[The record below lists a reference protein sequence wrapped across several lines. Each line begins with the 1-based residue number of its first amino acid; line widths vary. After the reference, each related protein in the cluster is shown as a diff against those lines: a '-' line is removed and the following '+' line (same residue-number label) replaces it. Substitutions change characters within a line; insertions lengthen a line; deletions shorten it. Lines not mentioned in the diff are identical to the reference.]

1 MEFWQVSPAFHSIF
15 RHEKKVLALVLAF
28 ACAFTMFAGAAFT
41 DQADINADNVEAV
54 DLLTT
59 LGIIKGYEDGS
70 FDPEGTVDRAEMAKM
85 IYTIRNGGN
94 DDASAHVGNT
104 TSFTDISGH
113 WAEGYIKYLQNTG
126 IVAGKSATQFDPDS
140 QVTTGEAMKMA
151 LALAGYDEVN
161 AGLTGTAWL
170 NNTVSLA
177 TTYGLTDDVASA
189 ISGGCS
195 RQDAAQILANA
206 LGMTAVRYSSIV
218 ENFVNDSEN
227 GLSWGGDPISVG
239 RKWMDLWTNIGTLL
253 NIDGKEL
260 VLKMSDSDKA
270 DSDAKNI
277 DTFINLSKDYSDLLG
292 QKVKVLF
299 DSGKNNSVIGVF
311 AIDDNTVVTAN
322 QNAIGVDTGKLK
334 INDVKYTLED
344 DGVLVY
350 QNGDKQDELYKAGD
364 FTGDQSANV
373 ITFIDSD
380 DNDKIDTA
388 YIKTYEVA
396 QVSYVSSSQIIVGGK
411 SYQADEDTIDENLAK
426 DDWAIIT
433 HDLYNDNLDIVK
445 AEVETGTVNA
455 TRDKGNWTQY
465 EIDNVWYNE
474 TNSGDGD
481 VQSNVKAGV
490 DAEYVA
496 VNGILFYA
504 KRITA
509 SADHLTG
516 VLFVAYHGVDGLANN
531 QARVMFPDGTEET
544 IDLKNNYVEDQNGA
558 KSTVDPDGSGSTYA
572 AGDIANGAV
581 YEYYRSGS
589 KYQLV
594 VLNTDDEAY
603 GDYTLIKDT
612 GADGVKLNTSGKIAS
627 VEGYTI
633 DDGADVVVFAQK
645 NGDSKSYSIK
655 HITGKQLKT
664 LTATNGTTDNN
675 INEAAIAA
683 FESDVN
689 GLTRATALFVKF
701 NSTNGSFNGVLDN
714 MSAYANYG
722 FITDS
727 AKRVGNGQIMFTV
740 WTGTD
745 EVEVYADQT
754 NETKFTKGTVIGYD
768 SITEEDGQNIIDDI
782 FPIPLD
788 DGVTPGVIA
797 SSITS
802 ARNDGEKF
810 VVDGHEYDVDNF
822 STVLYVSTSDDDT
835 IGIVD
840 GKATAAHDPL
850 KDGTTLATNIL
861 YYGTE
866 VAVIDVN
873 EIAGES
879 YATNQLFDD
888 VDDGSVYVNEIG
900 SFESVQW
907 LNNRTGDTDNDYAY
921 DNAQMTLSFN
931 STAAGTLTLN
941 GVKGAPLNLTVTTG
955 VNKFENIYVTGD
967 VTATFVADGS
977 TPAPAEGTVLL
988 AGLTN
993 ATQAYKANGEIT
1005 AKLYSEKTSTSLGTA
1020 TIAITKD
1027 GVDAKSNFTVK
1038 ETVVAAGQGDIS
1050 ITPTDAAMPGEYK
1063 VKATF
1068 AGVESNELTFT
1079 ITPIALTGIT
1089 FDALTLTDLSG
1100 TDSNTVADIA
1110 IAATGKDY
1118 TVKSVE
1124 VAETSDADTILA
1136 SDVALKD
1143 STGYT
1148 VKVTVEAKDGYTFP
1162 AGVSTWTNSSEVTG
1176 LTGATVNAGGVVATS
1191 AGSNA
1196 NSVVVTLTFTSGS

>member
-1 MEFWQVSPAFHSIF
+1 M
-15 RHEKKVLALVLAF
+15 LAF

-94 DDASAHVGNT
+94 DDASAYESVT

-322 QNAIGVDTGKLK
+322 QNAISVDTGKLK
-334 INDVKYTLED
+334 IDGTKYTLED
-344 DGVLVY
+344 DGVVVY
-350 QNGDKQDELYKAGD
+350 KDGGKEDTNYKAGD
-364 FTGDQSANV
+364 FTGDQSADV

-396 QVSYVSSSQIIVGGK
+396 QVSYASSTQIIAGGK
-411 SYQADEDTIDENLAK
+411 TYETDEENIAEGLAK
-426 DDWAIIT
+426 DDWIIIT
-433 HDLYNDNLDIVK
+433 HNLYNTNLDIVK
-445 AEVETGTVNA
+445 ADVATGTVNA
-455 TRDKGNWTQY
+455 TKAKTGWKQFQ
-465 EIDNVWYNE
+465 IDETWYNE
-474 TNSGDGD
+474 TDSPNGD

-496 VNGILFYA
+496 LNGILFYA
-504 KRITA
+504 KKVTV
-509 SADHLTG
+509 STDHLSD
-516 VLFVAYHGVDGLANN
+516 VLFVAYHGTDGLANN
-531 QARVMFPDGTEET
+531 QARVMFPNGTEET

-558 KSTVDPDGSGSTYA
+558 KSTVDPDGAGGTYDE
-572 AGDIANGAV
+572 GDIANGAV
-581 YEYYRSGS
+581 YEYYKSGS

-594 VLNTDDEAY
+594 DLNGAEEAY
-603 GDYTLIKDT
+603 GDYTTIKDS
-612 GADGVKLNTSGKIAS
+612 ASDGVKLTNVDRKIDK

-633 DDGADVVVFAQK
+633 DDGADVIVFAQK
-645 NGDSKSYSIK
+645 SGDPKTYSIK

-664 LTATNGTTDNN
+664 FTATARRNDTN
-675 INEAAIAA
+675 INDTVIAA

-689 GLTRATALFVKF
+689 GLTRATALFVKY
-701 NSTNGSFNGVLDN
+701 NSTTGVFGSN
-714 MSAYANYG
+714 MDSISAYANYG
-722 FITDS
+722 FITKD
-727 AKRVGNGQIMFTV
+727 AVRVGSDQIKFNV
-740 WTGTD
+740 WTGTED
-745 EVEVYADQT
+745 VEVYADQT
-754 NETKFTKGTVIGYD
+754 NETKFTKGTIIGYD
-768 SITEEDGQNIIDDI
+768 SITAEDGKNIIDSI
-782 FPIPLD
+782 FQLTTAN
-788 DGVTPGVIA
+788 GVVA

-810 VVDGHEYDVDNF
+810 VVGGTEYDVDEF
-822 STVLYVSTSDDDT
+822 STVLYVNTSDNAT
-835 IGIVD
+835 IGVAD

-861 YYGTE
+861 YYGKE

-873 EIAGES
+873 EIAGET
-879 YATNQLFDD
+879 YASHVLFDATTNGGTD
-888 VDDGSVYVNEIG
+888 VEGVAEFSSVE
-900 SFESVQW
+900 W
-907 LNNRTGDTDNDYAY
+907 LNNRTGDTDNSKAY
-921 DNAQMTLSFN
+921 DNAQMTLSFY
-931 STAAGTLTLN
+931 STTAGTLKLSGVNNMTSGSPYSINVKVGTNEIEDLYVTGNVVVEGWTGTGTSTASDVVLEKAGYVDGSLKYGSNSEASKLTFTVENGAAQIPTIDFGSPANNALFNCALKDGSGSAATLVPSDARTAFYYEIKCASGTVTPGTYTATIDVDGQTITQNIVVAKAKVAALTINNTVTAPTAALAGTPPTLSGLPTGVTASSAPAAWTGGSGVAGAAQTGDDLSATYTLTVNSNYEFDTGSITTSSSVTGGTLN
-941 GVKGAPLNLTVTTG
+941 GG
-955 VNKFENIYVTGD
+955 
-967 VTATFVADGS
+967 
-977 TPAPAEGTVLL
+977 
-988 AGLTN
+988 
-993 ATQAYKANGEIT
+993 
-1005 AKLYSEKTSTSLGTA
+1005 
-1020 TIAITKD
+1020 
-1027 GVDAKSNFTVK
+1027 
-1038 ETVVAAGQGDIS
+1038 
-1050 ITPTDAAMPGEYK
+1050 
-1063 VKATF
+1063 
-1068 AGVESNELTFT
+1068 T
-1079 ITPIALTGIT
+1079 ITIDSVSANEIQI
-1089 FDALTLTDLSG
+1089 TLTYTS
-1100 TDSNTVADIA
+1100 
-1110 IAATGKDY
+1110 IAA
-1118 TVKSVE
+1118 S
-1124 VAETSDADTILA
+1124 
-1136 SDVALKD
+1136 
-1143 STGYT
+1143 
-1148 VKVTVEAKDGYTFP
+1148 
-1162 AGVSTWTNSSEVTG
+1162 
-1176 LTGATVNAGGVVATS
+1176 
-1191 AGSNA
+1191 
-1196 NSVVVTLTFTSGS
+1196 